1 MFACR
6 PANRI
11 APETM
16 DPLSQITE
24 LVAAAIANAE
34 SRSALVESRARWS
47 PRVMRAG
54 AGSSVT
60 CTTAHSS
67 GWSPWR

>member
-1 MFACR
+1 MFACWTR
-6 PANRI
+6 PREI

-16 DPLSQITE
+16 DRLSQITE

-34 SRSALVESRARWS
+34 SRSALIESRAR
-47 PRVMRAG
+47 VAAG
-54 AGSSVT
+54 DESRRRIERD

-67 GWSPWR
+67 GW